1 MDTKT
6 KKRTVAEVRA
16 VCKELGLPF
25 KRIADTGEFVV
36 AGYFTDDAQ
45 DAIDT
50 AFALKL
56 GGYSAHVDAY
66 AREEHRLHL
75 GN

>member
-1 MDTKT
+1 MDTT
-6 KKRTVAEVRA
+6 KKPTVAQVRA

-25 KRIADTGEFVV
+25 KRLSDTGEFKV

-50 AFALKL
+50 AYALKL
-56 GGYSAHVDAY
+56 GGNVTKADI
-66 AREEHRLHL
+66 L
-75 GN
+75 G

>member
-1 MDTKT
+1 MDKNT

-25 KRIADTGEFVV
+25 RRLSETGEFKV
-36 AGYFTDDAQ
+36 AGYFTDNAQ

-50 AFALKL
+50 AYALRL
-56 GGYSAHVDAY
+56 GGYVTKADI
-66 AREEHRLHL
+66 L
-75 GN
+75 G